1 MFGTLGLP
9 EIILLIFLAVLLFG
23 AKRIPEVFKGV
34 GEGIKNFKEALKNE
48 EKNDKENEKKEE
60 KKLNEWEEG

>member
-9 EIILLIFLAVLLFG
+9 EIILLIFIAVLLFG

-34 GEGIKNFKEALKNE
+34 GEGIRNFKEALRS
-48 EKNDKENEKKEE
+48 EE
-60 KKLNEWEEG
+60 KKDESSKDDNKKELEN